1 MRIVGRNRSAMKKTL
16 IYLGVSVTS
25 AFVFAIAYVIVMT
38 MTLPKTDLAYGQRP
52 FQDPLVLPIMALVA
66 VVSGLVGWP
75 LFAFL
80 GRHSRPAEVAMVT
93 GVTTL
98 LFILVA
104 TPFQSRIGFAGSY
117 IVCLGALVY
126 CYLRHRP
133 ADGQQSAS
141 PNGGTATPS
150 GKSGAA
156 EGPPSVS

>member
-1 MRIVGRNRSAMKKTL
+1 MKKTL
-16 IYLGVSVTS
+16 TYLGVSVTL

-38 MTLPKTDLAYGQRP
+38 VTLPKTDLAYGQRP
-52 FQDPLVLPIMALVA
+52 FQDPLVFPIMALVA
-66 VVSGLVGWP
+66 VVSGLLGWP

-80 GRHSRPAEVAMVT
+80 GRHSRPAEVAIIT

-104 TPFQSRIGFAGSY
+104 TPFQSRVGFVGSY

-133 ADGQQSAS
+133 ADGQQSAP
-141 PNGGTATPS
+141 PNGGPAEPLGNPNIS
-150 GKSGAA
+150 G
-156 EGPPSVS
+156 GPPSVS